1 MALPVIHS
9 SSFDTGDNSEW
20 TSESDTGTK
29 LDFPHYSTIAA
40 IPGGPAP
47 YRGAYCMR
55 IQPGDANDHT
65 LRENS
70 HDIGDGNTAWVRFAL
85 FISNDFAATA
95 DDVFNIYEWLNASN
109 VVEACISLQITASTD
124 AMDIA
129 IADGTEAGTFTN
141 TISKGVWHVIEALN
155 TVSTSDAGVLTLY
168 VDGAQAQTFTS
179 VDSAAAITY
188 AFLGTQNTETTTDT
202 GYLLFDE
209 VAFDETRLGITHRWA
224 ENRII
229 TASSFL
235 FVGSG
240 KVTDIT
246 VIDGGSNNVT
256 LELYDTDIYNASLS
270 PIWRGR
276 TLTANLDVNFHLE
289 EPIRFR
295 RGCLALLGGTL
306 PAASFSMK
314 GMTGWGSDGAVKTH
328 ASKRIAVAI

>member
-1 MALPVIHS
+1 MALPYIHS

-20 TSESDTGTK
+20 TSEDDTGTK
-29 LDFPHYSTIAA
+29 LDFVHYSELCA
-40 IPGGPAP
+40 IPGAPAP

-55 IQPGDANDHT
+55 IQPGDGNDHT
-65 LRENS
+65 LKEES
-70 HDIGDGNTAWVRFAL
+70 HDIANAATAWIRFAL
-85 FISNDFAATA
+85 FISPDFAASV
-95 DDVFNIYEWLNASN
+95 DDTFNIYEWQNTSN
-109 VVEACISLQITASTD
+109 VVEAAISLQITAATD
-124 AMDIA
+124 VVEIG
-129 IADGTEAGTFTN
+129 IADGTVASVFPSTL
-141 TISKGVWHVIEALN
+141 SKGAWHVIEALN
-155 TVSTSDAGVLTLY
+155 TLSTGSSGVLTLH
-168 VDGAQAQTFTS
+168 VDGPQVQTFTGLT
-179 VDSAAAITY
+179 SAGAITH
-188 AFLGTQNTETTTDT
+188 AFLGTQNTASTTDT

-209 VAFDETRLGITHRWA
+209 VAFDDTRLGITHRWA

-276 TLTANLDVNFHLE
+276 TKTASLDVNFTIE